1 MRRIGILMVVLLV
14 VGCSSPVVDT
24 SDTECIQYYTSR
36 LGLKYAKEV
45 CN

>member
-1 MRRIGILMVVLLV
+1 MRGIGILMIILLV
-14 VGCSSPVVDT
+14 VGCSPPVVDT